1 MGRVHNDTPGVI
13 TVEGSGSETR
23 WSSDF
28 PPVNLLPEADWI
40 ETSLSVAF
48 PDFTKFVNY
57 GHSRWWEPPTWPG
70 PGTEWTP
77 SESGDTCVSITMIE
91 PENRVLGPTDIG
103 TIPAD
108 ANYIDVRVKLSRTN
122 DPYSFRDQ
130 TVPPLIP
137 DEWVSL
143 PGGSCMVEATEIWRR
158 SLDIVLSGSTVQL
171 IRRQSVIDYS
181 QLSIPSNQYGYEGI
195 YGNYW
200 PNRDNLSDAAKDP
213 WGQSSYQAWGWI
225 SGNDFAGA
233 SGSGQRTGH
242 PAALIQEKAF
252 SSNSGLGGDTP
263 QYGGKHPRRFNAC
276 STNNSAH
283 DFSSTYSGQIIIRPG
298 YIRS

>member
-1 MGRVHNDTPGVI
+1 MAGRSLHRCSFRGGLMGRVHNDTPGVI

-57 GHSRWWEPPTWPG
+57 GHSRWWERPHG
-70 PGTEWTP
+70 PDRAQNGRP

-143 PGGSCMVEATEIWRR
+143 PGAH
-158 SLDIVLSGSTVQL
+158 
-171 IRRQSVIDYS
+171 
-181 QLSIPSNQYGYEGI
+181 
-195 YGNYW
+195 
-200 PNRDNLSDAAKDP
+200 
-213 WGQSSYQAWGWI
+213 AW
-225 SGNDFAGA
+225 SRPRK
-233 SGSGQRTGH
+233 S
-242 PAALIQEKAF
+242 
-252 SSNSGLGGDTP
+252 GGDHSISSCRAR
-263 QYGGKHPRRFNAC
+263 QC
-276 STNNSAH
+276 S
-283 DFSSTYSGQIIIRPG
+283 
-298 YIRS
+298 